1 MRNVSSDFVIVQTS
15 EYTYKNLDGITYNTP
30 RLYGT
35 NIMGQLSY
43 MQSNVDQNIVMWDLT
58 LSQIG
63 LQISK

>member
-1 MRNVSSDFVIVQTS
+1 MQTS